1 MKPLHCRK
9 TTPRR
14 RQTCPSQHSRGTGK
28 HPGAHTGTGTAHTPP
43 HTHGERQA
51 PAPRHRARGIG
62 THRAAHTRTGSTG
75 AHGYST
81 HTHTHSSHSHPCR
94 GGRRGA
100 GCAPAPRTHRQH
112 RSHRRTRAPAAHIQV
127 AAAWLPHRHVVS
139 PPPVSSGE
147 EKQTGSIPSFHSC
160 GQRRELSPL
169 PGQPVSAAASS
180 WPCTFAVS
188 PHWHTGHRLPTL
200 TLTLRSLGAFPTPC
214 TRGAVQAPVLQKL
227 RDILGYLTA
236 VSNCSKFTS
245 PKKHVAIGKRKPCI
259 RPALSCSE
267 PSPWVDA
274 ALGAQTG
281 T

>member
-1 MKPLHCRK
+1 MPFP
-9 TTPRR
+9 TP
-14 RQTCPSQHSRGTGK
+14 
-28 HPGAHTGTGTAHTPP
+28 
-43 HTHGERQA
+43 
-51 PAPRHRARGIG
+51 PRHRETPRSTHGHCSHPTAHPWGATGAG
-62 THRAAHTRTGSTG
+62 TAAPRTGDRHTPSRAHTDGE
-75 AHGYST
+75 HGGT
-81 HTHTHSSHSHPCR
+81 RIQHTHTQSSHSHPCR

-188 PHWHTGHRLPTL
+188 PHWHTSHRLPTL

-214 TRGAVQAPVLQKL
+214 TRGAVQAPVLQKF

-245 PKKHVAIGKRKPCI
+245 PKKHVAIGKRKLCI
-259 RPALSCSE
+259 RPAPSCSE

-274 ALGAQTG
+274 ALGAQMG